1 MNLNYNNFDEAY
13 QDFVIKKYNTNNLQE
28 IIRITDEVR
37 RAAEKRIDEAK
48 HFEFDD
54 LKTDVYNMLM
64 RMKELRPALTAEICD
79 MDNTCYNFYIDD
91 IADAIDGLEY

>member
-13 QDFVIKKYNTNNLQE
+13 QDFVIKKYSTNNLQE

-37 RAAEKRIDEAK
+37 RAAEKRINEAK
-48 HFEFDD
+48 RFEFDD
-54 LKTDVYNMLM
+54 LKTDVYNMLI

-79 MDNTCYNFYIDD
+79 IDNTYYNFYIDD